1 MSISSLSDVL
11 DSDNLR
17 VNAASMEFADSIA
30 SHFRHGRRSRLQ
42 IAEEEMRRRF
52 QAGTHESRR
61 HHGCVSEMV
70 TECFCLFFLNLIY
83 FRNSAF
89 YELLSLHSAHVSSN
103 ANVAPLLDTIHVPFL
118 SY

>member
-1 MSISSLSDVL
+1 MSFKFSIIEESKYDFHVYLFCISLSDVL

-17 VNAASMEFADSIA
+17 VDAASMEFADSIA

-61 HHGCVSEMV
+61 HHGYVSEIMA
-70 TECFCLFFLNLIY
+70 ECFCLFFLNLIY
-83 FRNSAF
+83 YRNSAF
-89 YELLSLHSAHVSSN
+89 
-103 ANVAPLLDTIHVPFL
+103 
-118 SY
+118 